1 MSNPCKP
8 VAPKAWRFLGLA
20 VVLLTAGEAHAIND
34 ASRPFAFRFAACR
47 DQEVGRFIG
56 QDKSVALGEM
66 RTARFRAFRLLSYR
80 SLVNYEVEPD
90 RLTLVVNDD
99 GQIIRA
105 FCR

>member
-1 MSNPCKP
+1 MLSPSRLAAVIALCAAALANP
-8 VAPKAWRFLGLA
+8 APAQAMNEPTK
-20 VVLLTAGEAHAIND
+20 
-34 ASRPFAFRFAACR
+34 PFAFRFAPCR

-56 QDKSVALGEM
+56 QDKSVALAEI
-66 RTARFRAFRLLSYR
+66 RTARFRLFRLLSHQ
-80 SLVNYEVEPD
+80 SLVNFEVEPD